1 MKHTSMATLSTVVLV
16 ALAAPAA
23 AHADETVS
31 YGRAGGPVG
40 AEAIADVSSRATV
53 STATEVSNY
62 PGIAGG
68 LVGAERI
75 EYVMTNAKPSSAMQS
90 ASYPGI
96 AGGPVGSD
104 RITWLFHGLPSA
116 PAPLAASGNL
126 KK

>member
-1 MKHTSMATLSTVVLV
+1 MTRNTLTTLSTLV
-16 ALAAPAA
+16 LAALSAPMA
-23 AHADETVS
+23 AHAEEIVS

-40 AEAIADVSSRATV
+40 ADAIAYVSSRATV
-53 STATEVSNY
+53 STATKGSNY

-68 LVGAERI
+68 PVGAELI
-75 EYVMTNAKPSSAMQS
+75 EHVVANAKPSSATHY

-104 RITWLFHGLPSA
+104 LITWLFHGQQSA
-116 PAPLAASGNL
+116 PTALAASGSL